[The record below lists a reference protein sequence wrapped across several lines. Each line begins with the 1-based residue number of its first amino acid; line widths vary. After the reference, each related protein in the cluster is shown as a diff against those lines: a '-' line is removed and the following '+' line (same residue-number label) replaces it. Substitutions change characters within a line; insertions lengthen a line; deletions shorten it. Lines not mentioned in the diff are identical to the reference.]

1 MRKALVASVWIM
13 SAFGLVAPGAAQPVH
28 SDAHANTSESNPLVL
43 RPGDGEPRLRRLP
56 PAALSGIAAPFLI
69 KVDPT
74 PQNGAAQ
81 DFFVFTESVPVGA
94 SIAPHKHPHAEE
106 LIFIQDGRGS
116 AWLNG
121 RETKLEPGT
130 IIYMPRNTGV
140 RLVNDGKGPIA
151 LVAVFSRQG
160 FDTYQRAI
168 SAPAGKPAK
177 PLTAAELNSIRLMH
191 QDSVIYDTK
200 K

>member
-1 MRKALVASVWIM
+1 MQKTLVGLACFIAPLSLATQATGQLAQADAQTRTDAAS
-13 SAFGLVAPGAAQPVH
+13 
-28 SDAHANTSESNPLVL
+28 PLVL
-43 RPGDGEPRLRRLP
+43 QPRDGEARLRRRP

-74 PQNGAAQ
+74 GKNGSAQ

-106 LIFIQDGRGS
+106 LIFIHDGHGT
-116 AWLNG
+116 AWLDG
-121 RETKLEPGT
+121 HEAKLEPGT

-140 RLVNDGKGPIA
+140 RLVNDGKAPIA
-151 LVAVFSRQG
+151 LIAVFSRQG

-168 SAPAGKPAK
+168 SVAAGQPAK
-177 PLTAAELNSIRLMH
+177 PLTAEELNAIRSMH
-191 QDSVIYDTK
+191 EDSVIYDSK
-200 K
+200 P